1 MSAFTQPRPRTATA
15 PLQGARP
22 PQQRGFS
29 FSGTAPSTGW
39 GPGRPPFR
47 NMSLKNTGAGRA
59 PASVSFLG
67 AQEIDMDMTD
77 PDDEMGGYGGPA
89 DPGFQENGFVKSPFS
104 LAPEMPRADPAAAVQ
119 QPAFRG
125 SVQAAGKRGA
135 SDALADMAP
144 SRPAASLRTLVSVNP
159 STTTTK
165 SDRDERF
172 AVKSSGANRY
182 MELKAQRD
190 ALQQKYIAEGKMADP
205 DARYDLDNAPK
216 FVAECMDMCPEFER
230 HEREFERGLDRFEK
244 LADAPDGEYRADH
257 ARVVKRFQRSAAGR
271 AVTLP
276 CDVRPPHVLQMTLDY
291 LVHEIVAKHGIEESY
306 AFVRDRARA
315 IRNDLTLQNYNGPEA
330 VELHE
335 RIARYHILCSYLL
348 CENSSVSMQ
357 QEHEQLRKT
366 LQSLLEYYKEMAR
379 QGVEMPNEPE
389 FQAYYILTHA
399 WSNEHVSRCERELSE
414 RVFMDER
421 VQLALRLRFLMART
435 NQDKIAGRPSTEGS
449 INNFVAFFRAIQ
461 HPDVPFLAA
470 CCLHMEF
477 VDVRMGAVKT
487 MCRAYHLFD
496 SKSMWFPVDDVVD
509 MLALDDPDEAVELL
523 GHYGVPVEQ
532 SDGVWVAG
540 IGKLQGSKARPQIDE
555 SKIKLAMRRSF
566 KLVDCKR
573 NSLSDVDIIDAPFVP
588 SPQQQSTA
596 SLQGSAAVAA
606 TISKQGGFGL
616 PENPA
621 TSATPPAIQQ
631 LELVKHEIVD
641 DLVEAIAIEVAT
653 ETLSH
658 SRLIATTSDDVVEDV
673 VDELIGQV
681 VGELTVE
688 RVKAELD
695 LVAFRSA
702 MESAYEDLC
711 DEVMA
716 EVAEEVIFEI
726 ADELRRVAELEA
738 FGWQRWRFVCLRERL
753 RRQRAAQ
760 RHAYFYEHMTATI
773 AAPVGRASVG
783 ASVRL
788 AGEPRLAPR
797 ADGAALHA
805 RLMEMAKQA
814 SERQAAW
821 RSPLD
826 VGPALGAGLA
836 EQLQARPTRS
846 AFFKL
851 VLSVAQSGS
860 SFDAAGR
867 RAFEGRSNLTRLAEE
882 WLLSKL
888 GARDA
893 EKAPVLG
900 SLSGDESVSSSV
912 REVSRRVVAVAPAT
926 SAQPARHAH
935 DVHVLVET
943 FTSQLGSR
951 SSIPRSQNHNAEAV
965 LSGVNAAVFQLA
977 WLDDATK
984 VSEYWARQARLVQEF
999 VMALPDRSCV
1009 PLLVVYWPNDRLAAQ
1024 RLDGAQML
1032 HMLGL
1037 AAMQHRG
1044 AVGNVQI
1051 LALAASAQ
1059 HFDNEQASRQLLDAL
1074 RGLASGCA
1082 LAPQFRFEPLQELV
1096 APRLSAFLQHAAS
1109 HIEDVLPRAARVHPF
1124 VFVPAA
1130 RVFGEIYNLFVDA
1143 LVGIVADEALQEI
1156 PLPARGFGDLEYELS
1171 VSWNAPEALERLR
1184 QLGGASEIGPIDID
1198 VDYSAAGFDQAVEFF
1213 ERLADRV
1220 ASAALDACDRFGVGL
1235 MPPGT
1240 SVRALVR
1247 DHLGGGA
1254 GPLPLALI
1262 LLHMATLAFTPLS
1275 SALEASR
1282 VPYVVDAVDDRVH
1295 QFSVRAREALA
1306 TWVGGLDL
1314 SASLAQSAVP
1324 SPLPADLELNGGDAW
1339 DGEAHGYHD
1348 VAARLDSAVPRTPG
1362 VHERWPT
1369 DTGES
1374 VAGSEDDQLD
1384 RKRWIERTLSPSSRK
1399 ARKVSEDSAATAATQ
1414 SDGVRVLSDQLRA
1427 IMQQAQQSALEAQQ
1441 LLEAVRE

>member
-1 MSAFTQPRPRTATA
+1 
-15 PLQGARP
+15 
-22 PQQRGFS
+22 
-29 FSGTAPSTGW
+29 
-39 GPGRPPFR
+39 
-47 NMSLKNTGAGRA
+47 
-59 PASVSFLG
+59 
-67 AQEIDMDMTD
+67 MDMTD

-104 LAPEMPRADPAAAVQ
+104 LAPVPAPAPAAAPALPAFQQSQTALPLATLSAFSAAQPRNGIAGFKAPLKQEMPRADPAAAVQ

-244 LADAPDGEYRADH
+244 IRRDAELMQAQ
-257 ARVVKRFQRSAAGR
+257 V
-271 AVTLP
+271 
-276 CDVRPPHVLQMTLDY
+276 QMTLDY

-348 CENSSVSMQ
+348 
-357 QEHEQLRKT
+357 
-366 LQSLLEYYKEMAR
+366 LLEYYKEMAR

-573 NSLSDVDIIDAPFVP
+573 NSLSDVDIIDA
-588 SPQQQSTA
+588 
-596 SLQGSAAVAA
+596 LW
-606 TISKQGGFGL
+606 
-616 PENPA
+616 
-621 TSATPPAIQQ
+621 QQ

-1384 RKRWIERTLSPSSRK
+1384 RKRWIERTLSPSS
-1399 ARKVSEDSAATAATQ
+1399 
-1414 SDGVRVLSDQLRA
+1414 DGVRVLSDQLRA